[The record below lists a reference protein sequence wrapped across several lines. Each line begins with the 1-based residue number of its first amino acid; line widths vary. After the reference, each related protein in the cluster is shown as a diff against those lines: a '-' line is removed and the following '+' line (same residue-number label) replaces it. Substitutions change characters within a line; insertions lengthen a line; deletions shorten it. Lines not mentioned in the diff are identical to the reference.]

1 MSDKKL
7 LKSERIRLKNDELR
21 AKGKDPLKGWGRMI
35 DTGLGGINKAQ
46 AGVVNNFDNKGF
58 IADQQ
63 KKLLEKMIIKD
74 INHKRVS

>member
-21 AKGKDPLKGWGRMI
+21 AKGKNPLKGWGRMI

-63 KKLLEKMIIKD
+63 KEIARENENKR
-74 INHKRVS
+74 HKS

>member
-7 LKSERIRLKNDELR
+7 LKSEKIRLKNDELR

-63 KKLLEKMIIKD
+63 KEIARENDNKR
-74 INHKRVS
+74 HKS

>member
-35 DTGLGGINKAQ
+35 DTGLGDINKAQ

-63 KKLLEKMIIKD
+63 KEIARENDNKR
-74 INHKRVS
+74 HKS

>member
-7 LKSERIRLKNDELR
+7 LKSERIRLKNDELC
-21 AKGKDPLKGWGRMI
+21 AKGKDPLKGWGKMI

-63 KKLLEKMIIKD
+63 KEIARENDNKR
-74 INHKRVS
+74 HKS

>member
-21 AKGKDPLKGWGRMI
+21 AKGKDPLKGWGKMI
-35 DTGLGGINKAQ
+35 NTGLGGINKGQ
-46 AGVVNNFDNKGF
+46 AGVVNEFDNKGF

-63 KKLLEKMIIKD
+63 KEIAQENDNKR
-74 INHKRVS
+74 HKK

>member
-21 AKGKDPLKGWGRMI
+21 AKGKNPLKGWGRMI

-63 KKLLEKMIIKD
+63 KEIARENDNKR
-74 INHKRVS
+74 HKS

>member
-63 KKLLEKMIIKD
+63 KEIARENDNKR
-74 INHKRVS
+74 HKS

>member
-63 KKLLEKMIIKD
+63 KEIARENDNKK
-74 INHKRVS
+74 HKS

>member
-21 AKGKDPLKGWGRMI
+21 AKGKDPLKGWSRMI

-63 KKLLEKMIIKD
+63 KEIARENDNKR
-74 INHKRVS
+74 HKS

>member
-21 AKGKDPLKGWGRMI
+21 AKGKDPLKGWGRII

-63 KKLLEKMIIKD
+63 KEIARENDNKR
-74 INHKRVS
+74 HKS

>member
-46 AGVVNNFDNKGF
+46 AGVINNFDNKGF

-63 KKLLEKMIIKD
+63 KEIARENDNKK
-74 INHKRVS
+74 HKS

>member
-21 AKGKDPLKGWGRMI
+21 AKGKDPLKGWGKMI

-63 KKLLEKMIIKD
+63 KEIARENDNKR
-74 INHKRVS
+74 HKS

>member
-46 AGVVNNFDNKGF
+46 AGVINNFDNKGF

-63 KKLLEKMIIKD
+63 KEIARENDNKR
-74 INHKRVS
+74 HKS